1 MYAKRV
7 ISILYVS
14 LERSGDTS
22 MRGFSRLTKK
32 DLMKRIKN
40 ARVDSEIQAA
50 DLLAVVATILK
61 KQLDEDIAREVKPLF
76 FRGGTVTLETT
87 SSLIAQEIRL
97 QEAML
102 KDAINKELGK
112 TMVKHFLWRVV
123 SF

>member
-1 MYAKRV
+1 
-7 ISILYVS
+7 
-14 LERSGDTS
+14 
-22 MRGFSRLTKK
+22 
-32 DLMKRIKN
+32 MKRIKN